1 MIIGKGTDNIDIE
14 LPKSAYDE
22 GKDIDSS
29 TFKAYLIAIVRDS
42 KGNIIQVHRQKSHSP
57 TSNFIGLI
65 LPLTWFNSNNT
76 SYTITN
82 MGGST
87 FSYKPALG
95 PGISCISYPNI
106 GNNCPTYFAMIQVGS
121 GSQSNPYTA
130 TKLAAPIANGSG
142 TGQLIYEQIAIS
154 PNVAVSGGS
163 AYFYITQTFY
173 NVSGGTINITEVGI
187 VIYLIFATAVNCT
200 TSLGNTLMWYDVLSS
215 PISIPNGGSVVIYYT
230 FTVNP

>member
-57 TSNFIGLI
+57 TSNFMGLI
-65 LPLTWFNSNNT
+65 LPLTWFNIMNT

-82 MGGST
+82 IGGST
-87 FSYKPALG
+87 YSYRPAFTYTT
-95 PGISCISYPNI
+95 PCISYPSTVT
-106 GNNCPTYFAMIQVGS
+106 NCPTYFVMIQVGS

-130 TKLAAPIANGSG
+130 TTLAAPIPNGSG
-142 TGQLIYEQIAIS
+142 AGQLVYGQVAIPS
-154 PNVAVSGGS
+154 NLTVSGSS
-163 AYFYITQTFY
+163 AYLNISQTFN
-173 NVSGGTINITEVGI
+173 NVSGNTINITEVGI
-187 VIYLIFATAVNCT
+187 VLNLYFAQSYECSTNV
-200 TSLGNTLMWYDVLSS
+200 GQILMWYDVLSS
-215 PISIPNGGSVVIYYT
+215 PISVPNNANVAIVYT
-230 FTVNP
+230 FMVNP